1 MADTTCS
8 AAACTEPAHPAH
20 NPCCSSHGKPL
31 CCQHYRRFHF
41 VETSCGHEG
50 DRPDA

>member
-1 MADTTCS
+1 MPDTTCS
-8 AAACTEPAHPAH
+8 AAACTEPPHPTH

-41 VETSCGHEG
+41 VETACGHEG
-50 DRPDA
+50 EARD